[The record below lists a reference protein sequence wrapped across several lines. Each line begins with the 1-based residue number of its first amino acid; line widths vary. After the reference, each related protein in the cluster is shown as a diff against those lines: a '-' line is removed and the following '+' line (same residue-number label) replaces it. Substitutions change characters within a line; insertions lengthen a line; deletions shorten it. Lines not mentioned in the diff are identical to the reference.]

1 MCPECPGIRAT
12 QPSPVEVR
20 EDPTSPK
27 HTLEPTGFTHRNVLI
42 YPQKWSYYNAQIHT
56 STICSTE
63 KTESTRE
70 KVSLEA
76 PVHQGKVGCPEMG
89 TPTAQP
95 PAPLAGRPGPKHT
108 VSSRVAHGHTT
119 AAPAPGD
126 RSRKVPPTGQPAP
139 ENKQAAA
146 ELRSALVRLTRL
158 QLLHKPVTL
167 LEAEHKKG
175 KRGSRAHTTWS
186 GHVQVMLNSEGPV
199 QNPNEPT
206 GHPGE
211 GCGGGGWKQEGR
223 CQRVSP

>member
-12 QPSPVEVR
+12 QPSPVEVG

-108 VSSRVAHGHTT
+108 VSSRIAHGHTRQLHLLLVT
-119 AAPAPGD
+119 GPGRCRPLD
-126 RSRKVPPTGQPAP
+126 SQPQRTNRP
-139 ENKQAAA
+139 QQNC
-146 ELRSALVRLTRL
+146 
-158 QLLHKPVTL
+158 TL
-167 LEAEHKKG
+167 L
-175 KRGSRAHTTWS
+175 WS
-186 GHVQVMLNSEGPV
+186 VSHGLNFCTSL
-199 QNPNEPT
+199 
-206 GHPGE
+206 
-211 GCGGGGWKQEGR
+211 
-223 CQRVSP
+223 SLF